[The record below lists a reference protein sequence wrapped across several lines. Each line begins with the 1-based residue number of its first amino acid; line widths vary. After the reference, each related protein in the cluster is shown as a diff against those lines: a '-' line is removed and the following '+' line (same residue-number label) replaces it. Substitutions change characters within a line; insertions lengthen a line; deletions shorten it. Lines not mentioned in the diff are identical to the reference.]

1 MTEVEKIL
9 TGIANIND
17 YSLENDF
24 DNDEI
29 EQLLEEG
36 IIEAT
41 NISQWRASDL
51 LIDGIIDYEQ
61 YPFENFS
68 AYEQIRQLKH
78 RTIAPNDFR
87 KKADFDSFDADEWLS
102 LLEVLP
108 NAADNVPW
116 ADLKRDGSVKSW
128 MDLLTERP
136 QFAEIADWNLLAE
149 KGKLEDFFDL
159 LRHCPDLY
167 RYFVNKEQL
176 QQADSRLWVNL
187 LARRPELA
195 EFYPLDTLDEVDE
208 IEFLLLHQ
216 PQLVSRISWNAD
228 NPPVKL
234 YISNQKPEILTEI
247 RPGMLWLISSD
258 ISNKLQTILKKILFY
273 NPDDAKWQANEIG
286 HSPET
291 FAGIYSRQTAEHI
304 MQEFDKAV
312 VENQLDLLIRKE
324 EIGYGD

>member
-9 TGIANIND
+9 AGITNIND

-29 EQLLEEG
+29 EELLDNG

-41 NISQWRASDL
+41 DICQWRASDL
-51 LIDGIIDYEQ
+51 LIDGIIDYDQ

-68 AYEQIRQLKH
+68 AYEQIRQFKH

-136 QFAEIADWNLLAE
+136 QFAEIADWDLLAE
-149 KGKLEDFFDL
+149 KSKSEDFFDL
-159 LRHCPDLY
+159 LRQCPDLY

-176 QQADSRLWVNL
+176 QQADSRLWVKL
-187 LARRPELA
+187 LAHRPEFA
-195 EFYPLDTLDEVDE
+195 EVYPLDTLDEVDE

-216 PQLVSRISWNAD
+216 PQLVDKMVWD
-228 NPPVKL
+228 KENPPVKL

-247 RPGMLWLISSD
+247 RPGMLWLISSG
-258 ISNKLQTILKKILFY
+258 ISNKLQPILEKILFY
-273 NPDDAKWQANEIG
+273 NPDDAQWQANEIG

-291 FAGIYSRQTAEHI
+291 FAGIYSRRTAEHI

-312 VENQLDLLIRKE
+312 VENQLDLHIRKE

>member
-9 TGIANIND
+9 AGIANIND

-41 NISQWRASDL
+41 DISQWRASDL

-68 AYEQIRQLKH
+68 PYEQIRQFKH
-78 RTIAPNDFR
+78 RTIAPDDFR
-87 KKADFDSFDADEWLS
+87 KKADCDSFDADEWLS

-247 RPGMLWLISSD
+247 RPGMLSLISSD
-258 ISNKLQTILKKILFY
+258 ISNKLQPILKKNLFY

-304 MQEFDKAV
+304 MQEFDQAV
-312 VENQLDLLIRKE
+312 VENQLDLQIRKE

>member
-1 MTEVEKIL
+1 MTELEKIL
-9 TGIANIND
+9 EGLANIND
-17 YSLENDF
+17 YSLETDF

-29 EQLLEEG
+29 EQLLNED
-36 IIEAT
+36 IIKAT
-41 NISQWRASDL
+41 DLSQWRASDL
-51 LIDGIIDYEQ
+51 LIDGVIDYEQ
-61 YPFENFS
+61 YPFEKFS
-68 AYEQIRQLKH
+68 VYEQIRQLKH
-78 RTIAPNDFR
+78 CTIAPNDFR

-187 LARRPELA
+187 LARRPEMA
-195 EFYPLDTLDEVDE
+195 EIYPLDTLDEVDE

-216 PQLVSRISWNAD
+216 PQLVNKISWDAE

-234 YISNQKPEILTEI
+234 YITNPDPEILIDMNPSMAWFIT
-247 RPGMLWLISSD
+247 SD
-258 ISNKLQTILKKILFY
+258 ISGKLQEILKKVLFY
-273 NPDDAKWQANEIG
+273 NANDANHQANIIG
-286 HSPET
+286 HTPET
-291 FAGIYSRQTAEHI
+291 FAGIYSRKTAEHI
-304 MQEFDKAV
+304 MQEFEQAV
-312 VENQLDLLIRKE
+312 IANQLNLKIRNE
-324 EIGYGD
+324 EVN